1 MNLQQSAERKRAVL
15 LLGNEAIALGAYHA
29 GAVFGSG
36 YPGTPST
43 EILENFSRFPEVV
56 AEWAPN
62 EKCAYEAAYGA
73 SIAGARSIVTMK
85 HVGLNVAADPFV
97 TSVYS
102 GVNGGL
108 VLIVADDP
116 GMHSSQNEQDSRHY
130 ARLAKAPCFEPSDP
144 DEAYRMIIEAFRV
157 SEQYDTPVMLRS
169 LTRVSHSTGVVYPV
183 EPEERNMKAYSK
195 NVEKYVMVPA
205 YARRR
210 KKAVLERIKALKDYS
225 EKTGFNFIEP
235 GRTDIGI
242 IASGP
247 SYLYAKEALPEA
259 SFLKLGFSY
268 PLPEKLILEFSRMVE
283 KILVVEEVDS
293 VLEVELKALGL
304 NVYGKEFIPEEG
316 ELNPEIV
323 AEGIKEFLGGK
334 GFYQIPWE
342 SKKEVTDLPV
352 RMPVLCPGCGHR
364 NLFFVLKKLRAPIMG
379 DIGCYTLAVNA
390 PLESMDT
397 CTCMG
402 AGIGEAHGYARVR
415 NSEGDRK
422 PVAVIG
428 DSTFVHSGITGI
440 INAAYNKAD
449 ALVVILDNRT
459 TAMTGHQPHPG
470 TGKTIRNEE
479 TFELDFEK
487 LSKACGAQYV
497 AVVDPY
503 DLKETERVLKEAYAV
518 KGLSVVIARRPCV
531 LYERTTFWIYRIDLE
546 KCTDCG
552 LCLML
557 GCPAI
562 QKDGEK
568 VKIDE
573 VLCTGCGACFYLC
586 RFDAIFK
593 VEEE

>member
-1 MNLQQSAERKRAVL
+1 MQQPSIEKNAVL

-29 GAVFGSG
+29 GALFGSG

-43 EILENFSRFPEVV
+43 EILENFSKFPDVV

-62 EKCAYEAAYGA
+62 EKCAYEASYGA
-73 SIAGARSIVTMK
+73 SITGARSIVTMK

-102 GVNGGL
+102 GVNAGL

-116 GMHSSQNEQDSRHY
+116 GMHSSQNEQDSRYY

-144 DEAYRMIIEAFRV
+144 DEAYRMIREAFNV
-157 SEQYDTPVMLRS
+157 SEKFDTPVMFRS
-169 LTRVSHSTGVVYPV
+169 LTRVSHSTGVVYPK
-183 EPEERNMKAYSK
+183 EPEKRSVGGYCK
-195 NVEKYVMVPA
+195 NTEKYVMVPA
-205 YARRR
+205 HARKR
-210 KKAVLERIKALKDYS
+210 KKIVLERLKALKEYS
-225 EKTGFNFIEP
+225 EKTEFNFIEK
-235 GRTDIGI
+235 GKSEIGI

-247 SYLYAKEALPEA
+247 SYLYAKEAYPEA
-259 SFLKLGFSY
+259 SFLKLGFTY
-268 PLPEKLILEFSRMVE
+268 PLPEKLIFEFSKMVE
-283 KILVVEEVDS
+283 RILVIEEVDP

-304 NVYGKEFIPEEG
+304 KVHGKDVIPEEG
-316 ELNPEIV
+316 ELSPEIV
-323 AEGIKEFLGGK
+323 AQGVKELLK
-334 GFYQIPWE
+334 EKSYYQIPWE
-342 SKKEVTDLPV
+342 PGKELTDLPI

-364 NLFFVLKKLRAPIMG
+364 NLFFVLKKLRAPVMG
-379 DIGCYTLAVNA
+379 DIGCYTLSVNP
-390 PLESMDT
+390 PLESLDT

-415 NSEGDRK
+415 STEQEKK

-440 INAAYNKAD
+440 INAAYNKSD
-449 ALVVILDNRT
+449 ILVIILDNRT

-470 TGKTIRNEE
+470 TGKTIKNEE

-487 LSKACGAQYV
+487 LAQVCGATYT

-503 DLKETERVLKEAYAV
+503 DLRETERVLKEAYSV

-531 LYERTTFWIYRIDLE
+531 LYEKTTFWIYRIDTE
-546 KCTDCG
+546 KCTGCG

-562 QKDGEK
+562 QKEDKK

-573 VLCTGCGACFYLC
+573 ALCTGCGACFYVC
-586 RFDAIFK
+586 RFNAIFK
-593 VEEE
+593 VEGT